1 MLSLHAA
8 QHGLPRARAFRKPD
22 SLRRVPRWVAPEKIG
37 FDDRTTESI
46 ADWNTTFGAVYSLWL
61 NSGAYEAWSESELR
75 SIDSAI
81 NRDGLA
87 VREALSRYVPTT
99 YLWFW
104 NGSRPISCPSCGSE
118 NLSEQGQLLVCL
130 RCSVSVS
137 EHPHG
142 EPDGGLDTSSPV
154 C

>member
-1 MLSLHAA
+1 MNDPYFKLKPRGPTPADECCRCTQLSTVYLAHVLSENPI
-8 QHGLPRARAFRKPD
+8 HCGECRGE
-22 SLRRVPRWVAPEKIG
+22 VAPEKFG

-61 NSGAYEAWSESELR
+61 NSGAYEAWAESELR
-75 SIDSAI
+75 SRDSAI

-87 VREALSRYVPTT
+87 VREALSRYVPTS

-118 NLSEQGQLLVCL
+118 DLSEQGQLLVCPQ
-130 RCSVSVS
+130 CSVSV
-137 EHPHG
+137 
-142 EPDGGLDTSSPV
+142 
-154 C
+154 